1 MKVCADTPNQ
11 RKLKYKLALSNATK
25 VLHLN
30 ILHPI
35 ELFVLSSLKKAAY
48 FLQNSPEMN
57 ISDIAYRLGFGNPQ
71 YFNKCFKELFDIAPT
86 QYRKAHNTS
95 SEPSVK

>member
-1 MKVCADTPNQ
+1 
-11 RKLKYKLALSNATK
+11 
-25 VLHLN
+25 
-30 ILHPI
+30 
-35 ELFVLSSLKKAAY
+35 
-48 FLQNSPEMN
+48 MN